1 MNEIQTFTKDE
12 FGSIRT
18 VEINNDPWFVGK
30 DVAECLGYSNP
41 RKAIIDHVDLEDKCD
56 GVTIRD
62 SIGREQT
69 PMLIS
74 ESGLYSLIMSSQLPK
89 AREFKRWVTSDVLPS
104 IRKHG
109 AYATDQ
115 VIDKVLE
122 SGLYS
127 LIMSSQLPKAR
138 EFKRWV
144 TSDVLPSIRK
154 HGAYATDQV
163 IDKVLNDPDFGIKLL
178 TELKEER
185 QKREALEIDNKR
197 MKPKEIFSDAV
208 ASSSTSIL
216 IGDLAKLL
224 RQNGICM
231 GQKRLFSWLRDKGY
245 LIKRKGSDWNSPTQ
259 RAMEMGLFD
268 IKETAITKPD
278 GHTIVSKTTK
288 VTGYLIKR
296 KGSDWNSPTQRAM
309 EMGLFDIK
317 ETAIT
322 KPDGHTIVSKTTKV
336 TGKGQVYFV
345 NLFLGEGA
353 KA

>member
-74 ESGLYSLIMSSQLPK
+74 
-89 AREFKRWVTSDVLPS
+89 
-104 IRKHG
+104 
-109 AYATDQ
+109 
-115 VIDKVLE
+115 E

-288 VTGYLIKR
+288 VTG
-296 KGSDWNSPTQRAM
+296 
-309 EMGLFDIK
+309 
-317 ETAIT
+317 
-322 KPDGHTIVSKTTKV
+322 
-336 TGKGQVYFV
+336 KGQVYFV